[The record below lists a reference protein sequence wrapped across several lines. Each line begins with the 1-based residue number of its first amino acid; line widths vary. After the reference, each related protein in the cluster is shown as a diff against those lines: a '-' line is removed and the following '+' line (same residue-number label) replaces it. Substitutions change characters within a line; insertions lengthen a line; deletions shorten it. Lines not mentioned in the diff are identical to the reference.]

1 MSGRLE
7 SFMRERKNDLDD
19 HDVPNGLWD
28 KVEEGLTMK
37 KKPGFFRRFNLKWAA
52 AAAVIL
58 TAGIILVTTMV
69 EKRKSGNIAHE
80 LQVRAK
86 ELQLPTSDPDY
97 SAAAHQ
103 ITTAIVTRQAELK
116 EKASEEPQLY
126 KEFADDLLA
135 LDSAYKV
142 LKTRAQQ
149 SPGREEIIK
158 AMLQNLQLQAEL
170 LARQLNIVH
179 EYKTKKTDKDEK
191 DKTRTI

>member
-19 HDVPNGLWD
+19 HDVPNGLWE
-28 KVEEGLTMK
+28 KVEEGITMK

-58 TAGIILVTTMV
+58 TAGIVLVNIIV
-69 EKRKSGNIAHE
+69 EKPKAGAATDE
-80 LQVRAK
+80 LHVRAK

-103 ITTAIVTRQAELK
+103 ITNAIVTRQAELK
-116 EKASEEPQLY
+116 QKASEVPQLY

-142 LKTRAQQ
+142 LKTRAEQ